1 VNLPTTIR
9 RLVALIVIAGLV
21 LAPVLL
27 SVGATAMQMPKAMA
41 GAHAG
46 MMMSHEMAM
55 SDDMA
60 MSHDMTMSDMTMSG
74 MAMPDAMTM
83 PAGMECC
90 PKKTSQMPDCGG
102 DCPFM
107 ALCMGIGLQSDR
119 VASLYAPLA
128 LVSTLVP
135 GNQRDLDGL
144 AQAPPIRPPKI

>member
-1 VNLPTTIR
+1 VNRATTIR

-27 SVGATAMQMPKAMA
+27 SVGATAMQMPAAMA
-41 GAHAG
+41 GAHSS
-46 MMMSHEMAM
+46 MMMSHDMAM
-55 SDDMA
+55 SDDTAMPSEMA
-60 MSHDMTMSDMTMSG
+60 MSSDTMPAD
-74 MAMPDAMTM
+74 MAMPADMQ
-83 PAGMECC
+83 CC
-90 PKKTSQMPDCGG
+90 PKKTSQMPDCGK

-107 ALCMGIGLQSDR
+107 ALCMGVGLQSDR

-128 LVSTLVP
+128 PVSTLVP

>member
-1 VNLPTTIR
+1 VVNRATTIR

-27 SVGATAMQMPKAMA
+27 SVGATAMQMPAAMA
-41 GAHAG
+41 AHAG
-46 MMMSHEMAM
+46 MMMSHDTAMSHDMAM
-55 SDDMA
+55 SDDMMMPADMA
-60 MSHDMTMSDMTMSG
+60 MSDV
-74 MAMPDAMTM
+74 AMPAD
-83 PAGMECC
+83 MECC
-90 PKKTSQMPDCGG
+90 PKKTSQMPDCGK

-119 VASLYAPLA
+119 VASLYAPFA

>member
-1 VNLPTTIR
+1 VVNLPTTIR

-27 SVGATAMQMPKAMA
+27 SVGATAMQMPAAMA
-41 GAHAG
+41 GAHTG
-46 MMMSHEMAM
+46 MMMSHDMAMSHGMAM
-55 SDDMA
+55 SDDMVMPAEMA
-60 MSHDMTMSDMTMSG
+60 MSSDRV
-74 MAMPDAMTM
+74 M
-83 PAGMECC
+83 PADMGCC
-90 PKKTSQMPDCGG
+90 PKKTPQMPDCGK

-119 VASLYAPLA
+119 VASLHAPLA

-135 GNQRDLDGL
+135 GHQRDLDGL